1 MAQKR
6 AQTLPNR
13 TERALVVLMNR
24 VDSVSSDNCREWG
37 LHSPGLGFRVRVSDL
52 LRISELCFRISRS
65 AGQWRRH
72 LCGWLVLLVLTG
84 CATAPHGSKDIQE
97 IYDPHA
103 SGEQLLTAALS
114 QAQKQG
120 KRVLLDLG
128 ANWCSDS
135 QAMAWLLQ
143 SDPAIHLE
151 VQRHFILV
159 MVDVN
164 QNNGANRN
172 PELIARFGNPIGRGI
187 PVLLILAPD
196 GTLLNRDPAE
206 RLRDDAHRAP
216 ETVLAYLRKWAPP
229 PPAR

>member
-1 MAQKR
+1 
-6 AQTLPNR
+6 
-13 TERALVVLMNR
+13 MNR
-24 VDSVSSDNCREWG
+24 VDSVFSDNCSCRESG
-37 LHSPGLGFRVRVSDL
+37 LQSPGLGFRVRFSDL
-52 LRISELCFRISRS
+52 FRISALGFRNWFWLRQFRTSRS
-65 AGQWRRH
+65 AGLWRRR
-72 LCGWLVLLVLTG
+72 LSVWLVLLVLTG
-84 CATAPHGSKDIQE
+84 CATAPHGSKDVRE

-103 SGEQLLTAALS
+103 NGEQLLTAALS

-135 QAMAWLLQ
+135 QAMARLLQ
-143 SDPAIHLE
+143 SDPGIHLE

-172 PELIARFGNPIGRGI
+172 PELIARLGNPIGHGI

-206 RLRDDAHRAP
+206 RLRDDAHNAP
-216 ETVLAYLRKWAPP
+216 ATVLAYLRKWAPP
-229 PPAR
+229 PRAR